1 MKSIKRIL
9 LVDDDPEI
17 REIIAG
23 FLSSTEFEVVEASD
37 VETAQLELAK
47 GAPFD
52 LAILDFW
59 LGKNHA
65 VSIMDSVISKSYNI
79 PVIIVSGGNGRMD
92 LEKTEAISDIS
103 GAVMF
108 LQKPFHKKD
117 LLHAIAAATL

>member
-23 FLSSTEFEVVEASD
+23 FLSSTDFEVVEASD

-47 GAPFD
+47 GVPFD

-65 VSIMDSVISKSYNI
+65 VTIMDLVISKSYSI

-108 LQKPFHKKD
+108 LQKPFQKND
-117 LLHAIAAATL
+117 LLDAVAAATL